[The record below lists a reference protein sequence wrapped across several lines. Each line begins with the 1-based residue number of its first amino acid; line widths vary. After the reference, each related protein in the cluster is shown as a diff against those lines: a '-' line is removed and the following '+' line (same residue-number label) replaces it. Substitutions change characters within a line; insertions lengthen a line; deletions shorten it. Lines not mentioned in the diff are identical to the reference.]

1 MAELNIPVTAEMV
14 SEFREFY
21 EEFAD
26 PAKWSDAKITKALN
40 IAKGEFGTC
49 GNWGLYKPYSFLQ
62 RGWFALA
69 AHYLTWNSATT
80 AATGADGS
88 AVTPYAVSSKSVRD
102 ESVSYAVPA
111 ANASMT
117 AWEASM
123 ALTPYGLEYL
133 HLRQRAGMG
142 AICV

>member
-1 MAELNIPVTAEMV
+1 MADLIYPVTPEMV
-14 SEFREFY
+14 QAFREFY
-21 EEFAD
+21 EEFGD

-40 IAKGEFGTC
+40 IAKGELG
-49 GNWGLYKPYSFLQ
+49 GNWGLYEPAYSLLQ

-69 AHYLTWNSATT
+69 AHYLTWNAATS
-80 AATGADGS
+80 AATGDVGS

-111 ANASMT
+111 ANAALT
-117 AWEASM
+117 AWEAAL

-133 HLRQRAGMG
+133 HLRDRAGMG

>member
-1 MAELNIPVTAEMV
+1 MAEINIPVTPEMV
-14 SEFREFY
+14 ADFREFY

-26 PAKWSDAKITKALN
+26 LDKWPDAKITKALN
-40 IAKGEFGTC
+40 ITRGEFGTC
-49 GNWGLYKPYSFLQ
+49 ANWGLYGAYSFLQ

-69 AHYLTWNSATT
+69 AHYLTWNAATT

-88 AVTPYAVSSKSVRD
+88 ASTPYAVSSKSVRD
-102 ESVSYAVPA
+102 ESVSYAIPEANTSLTVWDA
-111 ANASMT
+111 AL
-117 AWEASM
+117 

-133 HLRQRAGMG
+133 RLRSRAGMG